1 MDTQFTILLSRQ
13 TSKWCESTNKEMF
26 DDIFS
31 LLYHWI
37 LNQHELI
44 ILNDKITFQHYFY
57 AFLCSISNGKKVSYD
72 EYFVMKYSEDS
83 INLFIQMKDI
93 TKSYGSFFLHEKGR
107 TADDLLQF
115 IFENTT
121 LLEEEDPS
129 NILEDNLN
137 EYD

>member
-13 TSKWCESTNKEMF
+13 TSTWCESTNKEMF
-26 DDIFS
+26 DCLFS

-37 LNQHELI
+37 LNQHELVV
-44 ILNDKITFQHYFY
+44 LNDKITFQYYFY
-57 AFLCSISNGKKVSYD
+57 AFLCSVPNGKKRSYD

-83 INLFIQMKDI
+83 INLFLQMKDI

-115 IFENTT
+115 IFQNSS
-121 LLEEEDPS
+121 LLEEDSS
-129 NILEDNLN
+129 NNLEDHLN

>member
-26 DDIFS
+26 DDLFS

-37 LNQHELI
+37 LNHHELVV
-44 ILNDKITFQHYFY
+44 LNDKITFQYYFY
-57 AFLCSISNGKKVSYD
+57 AFLCSVSNGKKRSYD

-83 INLFIQMKDI
+83 INLFLQMKDI

-115 IFENTT
+115 IFQNST
-121 LLEEEDPS
+121 LLEEDSSNNMEDH
-129 NILEDNLN
+129 LN

>member
-26 DDIFS
+26 DDLFS

-37 LNQHELI
+37 LNQHELVV
-44 ILNDKITFQHYFY
+44 LNDKITFQYYFY
-57 AFLCSISNGKKVSYD
+57 AFLCSVSNGKKRSYD

-83 INLFIQMKDI
+83 INLFLQMKDI

-115 IFENTT
+115 IFHNST
-121 LLEEEDPS
+121 LLEEDSS
-129 NILEDNLN
+129 NNLEDHLN

>member
-13 TSKWCESTNKEMF
+13 TSKWCKSTNKEMF
-26 DDIFS
+26 DDLFS

-37 LNQHELI
+37 LNQHELVV
-44 ILNDKITFQHYFY
+44 LNDKITFRYYFY
-57 AFLCSISNGKKVSYD
+57 AFLCSVSNGKKRSYD

-83 INLFIQMKDI
+83 INLFLQMKDI

-115 IFENTT
+115 IFQNST
-121 LLEEEDPS
+121 LLEEDSS
-129 NILEDNLN
+129 NNLEDHLN